1 MPAKPDRDSSSSC
14 LLYRAAPTGLSIIR
28 PPPAP
33 AKCELDTDGFLPQS
47 GFLLD
52 KQDPGQ
58 AHAIIIHL
66 GKTGHV
72 AFEADIL

>member
-1 MPAKPDRDSSSSC
+1 MPGDRAVLQPVS
-14 LLYRAAPTGLSIIR
+14 LLSL
-28 PPPAP
+28 P
-33 AKCELDTDGFLPQS
+33 AKCELDTDRFLPQS

-72 AFEADIL
+72 AFDGDIL

>member
-1 MPAKPDRDSSSSC
+1 MPAKLDRDSSSCQETALHQPVS
-14 LLYRAAPTGLSIIR
+14 LYYPS
-28 PPPAP
+28 PPPP